1 MNYPAFYSS
10 AEDLDRGERQFIFAL
25 HDISEL
31 IETKQID
38 FYVLIK
44 HLSKELNHRD
54 VDLQFCLEQLVTK
67 KTEEGYFDAK

>member
-10 AEDLDRGERQFIFAL
+10 DADLDRGERQFIFAL

-38 FYVLIK
+38 FYVLVK
-44 HLSKELNHRD
+44 HLSKELKYRD
-54 VDLQFCLEQLVTK
+54 ADLQFCLEQLVTK
-67 KTEEGYFDAK
+67 ETEEGYFDAK